1 MAYALSTSS
10 HYGAGADAMAKSI
23 EASTGG
29 KYKVQQF
36 ANSALGGEREV
47 IEGLQIGTIDLAIVS
62 TGATLNF
69 VPETGV
75 FDIPFLLRDL
85 PHARTVLDS
94 KIGQDMLAK
103 FPSRGIIALAW
114 GEQGFRH
121 LTNNVRPV
129 KTPADA
135 KGLKIRTTENP
146 IHIAAFR
153 QIGILPTPMA
163 WPEVATALQQGTIDG
178 QENPLSVITSAKLSQ
193 MQKHLALTGHV
204 YGPALVLMSANVY
217 EGLSA
222 ADKANFDKAGKE
234 SAQAMR
240 AYVDNIE
247 KTGVEQ
253 LKKEGMQVTEVDR
266 AAFAAAVEPAYP
278 EYYKVRQEADR
289 RHPRHQVST
298 ARRRGQARDGPAGNA
313 RPSRPRRPPA
323 CPAWFA
329 PIASGT
335 PFIMRLLCA
344 FDRLLFKL
352 VSVIAQLLL
361 VAAAAAAFYQVI
373 ARFVLHAPAD
383 WSEVLTRAL
392 LIWTVLLGVAWP
404 SATAP

>member
-1 MAYALSTSS
+1 MRKSWLAAALLATCAATASLPAAAETTLKMAYALSTSS
-10 HYGAGADAMAKSI
+10 HYGAGAQAMAQSI
-23 EASTGG
+23 EASTAGR
-29 KYKVQQF
+29 YKIQQF

-85 PHARTVLDS
+85 DHARKVLDG

-103 FPSRGIIALAW
+103 FPSRGIVALAW

-193 MQKHLALTGHV
+193 MQKYLSLTGHV
-204 YGPALVLMSANVY
+204 YGPALVLMSASAY
-217 EGLSA
+217 EGLSKE
-222 ADKANFDKAGKE
+222 DKANFDKAGKA

-253 LKKEGMQVTEVDR
+253 LKKEGMQVSEVDR
-266 AAFAAAVEPAYP
+266 AAFAAAVEPAYA
-278 EYYKVRQEADR
+278 EYNKKFGKDLIEAIR
-289 RHPRHQVST
+289 NT
-298 ARRRGQARDGPAGNA
+298 
-313 RPSRPRRPPA
+313 
-323 CPAWFA
+323 
-329 PIASGT
+329 
-335 PFIMRLLCA
+335 
-344 FDRLLFKL
+344 K
-352 VSVIAQLLL
+352 
-361 VAAAAAAFYQVI
+361 
-373 ARFVLHAPAD
+373 
-383 WSEVLTRAL
+383 
-392 LIWTVLLGVAWP
+392 
-404 SATAP
+404 

>member
-1 MAYALSTSS
+1 MRKTWLAATIFAACAATAALPAVAQTPLKMAYVLSTSS
-10 HYGAGADAMAKSI
+10 HYGAGADAFAKSI
-23 EASTGG
+23 ETATNGQ
-29 KYKVQQF
+29 YKVEQF

-47 IEGLQIGTIDLAIVS
+47 IEGLQIGTIDMAIVS

-85 PHARTVLDS
+85 DHARKVLDS

-103 FPSRGIIALAW
+103 FPDRGIVALAW

-153 QIGILPTPMA
+153 AIGILPTPMA

-193 MQKHLALTGHV
+193 IQKHLSLTGHV
-204 YGPALVLMSANVY
+204 YGPALVLMSASVY
-217 EGLSA
+217 DGLSDE
-222 ADKANFDKAGKE
+222 DKAKFKAAGKA

-240 AYVDNIE
+240 DYVDDIE
-247 KTGVEQ
+247 KTGVAQ
-253 LKKEGMQVTEVDR
+253 LRKEGMEVTTDVDR
-266 AAFAAAVEPAYP
+266 PAFAALVETVYP
-278 EYYKVRQEADR
+278 EYYKKFDKKLIDAI
-289 RHPRHQVST
+289 
-298 ARRRGQARDGPAGNA
+298 RD
-313 RPSRPRRPPA
+313 
-323 CPAWFA
+323 
-329 PIASGT
+329 T
-335 PFIMRLLCA
+335 
-344 FDRLLFKL
+344 K
-352 VSVIAQLLL
+352 
-361 VAAAAAAFYQVI
+361 
-373 ARFVLHAPAD
+373 
-383 WSEVLTRAL
+383 
-392 LIWTVLLGVAWP
+392 
-404 SATAP
+404 

>member
-1 MAYALSTSS
+1 MRKSWLAAALLAACTAAATLPAAAQNTLRMAYALSTSS
-10 HYGAGADAMAKSI
+10 HYGAGADAFAKSI
-23 EASTGG
+23 EAATAG

-85 PHARTVLDS
+85 PHARKVLDS
-94 KIGQDMLAK
+94 QIGQDMLAK
-103 FPSRGIIALAW
+103 FPARGIVALAW

-146 IHIAAFR
+146 IHITAFR

-193 MQKHLALTGHV
+193 LQKYLSLTGHV
-204 YGPALVLMSANVY
+204 YGPALVLMSGSVY
-217 EGLSA
+217 DGLPAGQKA
-222 ADKANFDKAGKE
+222 AFDKAGKAA
-234 SAQAMR
+234 AQAMR
-240 AYVDNIE
+240 DYVDGIE
-247 KTGVEQ
+247 KSGVEQ

-278 EYYKVRQEADR
+278 EYYKK
-289 RHPRHQVST
+289 
-298 ARRRGQARDGPAGNA
+298 
-313 RPSRPRRPPA
+313 
-323 CPAWFA
+323 
-329 PIASGT
+329 
-335 PFIMRLLCA
+335 
-344 FDRLLFKL
+344 FDKKL
-352 VSVIAQLLL
+352 IDA
-361 VAAAAAAFYQVI
+361 I
-373 ARFVLHAPAD
+373 
-383 WSEVLTRAL
+383 RAMQ
-392 LIWTVLLGVAWP
+392 
-404 SATAP
+404 